1 MIYYTNMLYGD
12 WIPKI
17 LSVAFEAAEA
27 IVDIYNRNAY
37 QIKEKLDTS
46 PVTEADLCA
55 HRIIQEGLAS
65 LNPALPLLS
74 EEGEPLP
81 YEIRAAWP
89 CYWLVDPLDG
99 TREFIKGSGEFT
111 INIALIEHH
120 KPVLGVVVVPVHR
133 QAYWAIRGEAAYARL
148 ADADPIRIRTNHLS
162 REPLK
167 VAVSRRLNQNTKPEW
182 AALMNKLRQPEL
194 LYCGSAWK
202 ICLVATGEVDLYPQ
216 LGATSEWDT
225 AAGQCILEAAGGQLV
240 DFSGQPLQYN
250 TKASLKN
257 PGFYAVSDSRLIP
270 ICCG

>member
-1 MIYYTNMLYGD
+1 MLYRD

-17 LSVAFEAAEA
+17 LSVAFEAAET

-37 QIKEKLDTS
+37 QIKKKLDTS

-55 HRIIQEGLAS
+55 HRIIQAGLSS
-65 LNPALPLLS
+65 LEPTLPLLS
-74 EEGEPLP
+74 EEGELMP
-81 YEIRAAWP
+81 YETRSRWLR
-89 CYWLVDPLDG
+89 YWLVDPLDG

-111 INIALIEHH
+111 VNIALVENHT
-120 KPVLGVVVVPVHR
+120 PVLGVVVVPVHR
-133 QAYWAIRGEAAYARL
+133 QVYWALRGEAAYRKL
-148 ADADPIRIRTNHLS
+148 ADADPVRIRTNQLF
-162 REPLK
+162 RIPLK
-167 VAVSRRLNQNTKPEW
+167 VAASRRPHQNTQPNW
-182 AALMNKLRQPEL
+182 TALMDKLGQPEL

-202 ICLVATGEVDLYPQ
+202 ICLVASGEADVYPQ

-240 DFSGQPLQYN
+240 DFSGRPLQYN
-250 TKASLKN
+250 VKPSLEN